1 MFCPTRRP
9 YITSHHA
16 HPPSSPI
23 AAMNLIELLSGSPSK
38 SKWCCVSF
46 CGGFLPS
53 AILLSTCGRRSQE
66 RKVAVESCDEQTAA
80 GKFTMTRLRMAEMVE
95 MTAIRCWLAVLC
107 YLVSAV
113 IHVVARA
120 TESTYE
126 PGELNVVHWASIGIF
141 TPLFFAQ
148 RSMFRYSYFTLRDV
162 LDEKRRYSAKVVS
175 AGMTIASSTTVET
188 TEETKDGNPPTSPPP
203 PPHGK
208 LSEAA

>member
-1 MFCPTRRP
+1 
-9 YITSHHA
+9 
-16 HPPSSPI
+16 
-23 AAMNLIELLSGSPSK
+23 
-38 SKWCCVSF
+38 
-46 CGGFLPS
+46 
-53 AILLSTCGRRSQE
+53 
-66 RKVAVESCDEQTAA
+66 
-80 GKFTMTRLRMAEMVE
+80 MVE

-113 IHVVARA
+113 IYVVARA